1 MSKNTNIDKEA
12 KEKIIKQI
20 DTLGEVTIDKIM
32 ELLQP
37 YYRFDVRKL
46 RNQALRRA
54 ASGIMRTYK
63 DKKGMRNCYSY
74 KSNEGKSKYVNIDE
88 SEDLEAL
95 RKIEIQLQS
104 KAKSLNISMK
114 KIRLRRKELE
124 ETQKSEV
131 I

>member
-20 DTLGEVTIDKIM
+20 DALGEVTIDAVM

-37 YYRFDVRKL
+37 CYRFDIRKL

-54 ASGIMRTYK
+54 ANNLMRTYK
-63 DKKGMRNCYSY
+63 NKKGMRNCYSY
-74 KSNEGKSKYVNIDE
+74 KNNEGKSKYVNIDE
-88 SEDLEAL
+88 SEDVEAL
-95 RKIEIQLQS
+95 KKIEIQLQS
-104 KAKSLNISMK
+104 KAKSLNVSMK
-114 KIRLRRKELE
+114 KIKLRRKELE
-124 ETQKSEV
+124 EIQKREV

>member
-1 MSKNTNIDKEA
+1 MSKNANIDKEA

-20 DTLGEVTIDKIM
+20 DALGEVTIDKIM

-74 KSNEGKSKYVNIDE
+74 KNNEGKSNYVNID
-88 SEDLEAL
+88 SCDDAEAL
-95 RKIEIQLQS
+95 RKIEVQLQS
-104 KAKSLNISMK
+104 RAKALNASMK
-114 KIRLRRKELE
+114 KIKLRRKELE
-124 ETQKSEV
+124 EAQKEA